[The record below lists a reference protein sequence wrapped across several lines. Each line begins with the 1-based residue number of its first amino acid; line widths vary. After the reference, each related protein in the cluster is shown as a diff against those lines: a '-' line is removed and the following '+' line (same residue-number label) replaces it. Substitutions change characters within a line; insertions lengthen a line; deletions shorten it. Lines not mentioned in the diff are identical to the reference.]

1 MPLTCAVVPTLTV
14 AKFDA
19 VKVATKFER
28 FVLYGTV
35 AVIFNPEIVAVTTGL
50 SPLKLKAV
58 IAFKLLFEFVI
69 VNVILEASLLQA
81 LIV

>member
-1 MPLTCAVVPTLTV
+1 MPLTCEVVPTLTV

-35 AVIFNPEIVAVTTGL
+35 AVMFNPEMVAVTTGL
-50 SPLKLKAV
+50 SPLKLKEV
-58 IAFKLLFEFVI
+58 SSFSELFGACAKVM
-69 VNVILEASLLQA
+69 VTV
-81 LIV
+81 